1 MKTHFCQLKTK
12 KIYIFWVFMAYNNTY
27 KQYPW
32 TVIDDRGTL
41 HVKIESEECL
51 DDVPRFAGGP
61 RFTAPH
67 GVARREAD
75 EFLSS

>member
-1 MKTHFCQLKTK
+1 M
-12 KIYIFWVFMAYNNTY
+12 VYNDTY

-51 DDVPRFAGGP
+51 DDVPRFAGVP
-61 RFTAPH
+61 HFTAPH